1 MFKSPFLKMAWR
13 NLWRNPRRTLIT
25 TSSITIGL
33 IAIVFYFG
41 FMDGMN
47 RQTLE
52 NNIRGHSGH
61 IKVYAKGY
69 QKDPAISKRIINP
82 EGILEILLSEPH
94 VLYALPRINTQGLVA
109 TGEKSAG
116 AMILGIDLK
125 KEENVSDYKRYVG
138 EGTYY
143 IPGGGILIGKG
154 LAKLLRAGIG
164 DILSIII
171 QAADGSMGAENYKIG
186 GILSTGEAVMDN
198 SLVVMSLE
206 DMRAL
211 TVAGESVTEIT
222 VILESAEYTEKVTGA
237 LAMRLD
243 MEVLELVSWK
253 ELLAFLLDMQG
264 LAEIFKYVPLVI
276 LIIVASLGILN
287 TVLMSVSERTRELGI
302 MMALGTRPSRI
313 VFLILLET
321 AIIGIAGVILG
332 VTGGAILLTYFG
344 DRGIDFSQWKEG
356 LMTIPFHPTT
366 IYPVIEPVSFYL
378 ATGVVFV
385 SAVMSALYP
394 AYKAARLRPAE
405 AIHFA

>member
-1 MFKSPFLKMAWR
+1 MCKSTFLKMAWR

-25 TSSITIGL
+25 ISSITIGL

-69 QKDPAISKRIINP
+69 QKDPAISKRIIET
-82 EGILEILLSEPH
+82 EGILKILLSEPH
-94 VLYALPRINTQGLVA
+94 VHYALPRINTQGLVA

-116 AMILGIDLK
+116 AMILGIDLN
-125 KEENVSDYKRYVG
+125 KEENVSDYKRYVR

-154 LAKLLRAGIG
+154 LAKLLRADIG
-164 DILSIII
+164 DTLSIII

-198 SLVVMSLE
+198 SLVVMSL
-206 DMRAL
+206 DDLRAL

-222 VILESAEYTEKVTGA
+222 VILESAAYTEKVMGA

-253 ELLAFLLDMQG
+253 ELLAFLLDMQS

-276 LIIVASLGILN
+276 LIVVASLGILN

-321 AIIGIAGVILG
+321 TIIGIAGVILG
-332 VTGGAILLTYFG
+332 VTGGMILLTYFG
-344 DRGIDFSQWKEG
+344 DRGIDFSQWSEG